1 VHDLT
6 NLGDQDMI
14 FMTVEFIEGSAN
26 KPLAIPDTVR
36 LKAA

>member
-1 VHDLT
+1 
-6 NLGDQDMI
+6 
-14 FMTVEFIEGSAN
+14 MTVESIEGSAN